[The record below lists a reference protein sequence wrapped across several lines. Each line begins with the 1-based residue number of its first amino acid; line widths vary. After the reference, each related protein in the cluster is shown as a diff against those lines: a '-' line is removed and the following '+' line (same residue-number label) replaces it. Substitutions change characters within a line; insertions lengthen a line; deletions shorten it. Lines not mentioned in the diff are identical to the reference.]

1 MPYFSPNKIT
11 QFFNKFPIVYV
22 CKLLQNKGR
31 FAATAFA
38 NYQLI
43 NNLLEV
49 YDLYI
54 GYL

>member
-31 FAATAFA
+31 FAATAFE
-38 NYQLI
+38 NY
-43 NNLLEV
+43 
-49 YDLYI
+49 
-54 GYL
+54 